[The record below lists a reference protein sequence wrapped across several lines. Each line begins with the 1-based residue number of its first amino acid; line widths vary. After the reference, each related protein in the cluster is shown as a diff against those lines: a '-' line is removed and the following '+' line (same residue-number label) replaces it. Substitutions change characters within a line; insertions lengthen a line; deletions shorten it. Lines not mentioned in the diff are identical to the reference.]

1 VPVAASVSILLAGIV
16 ASLYFAAEVP
26 WRSAPRQALNMDS
39 LPSTPARQTAEKI
52 LQLIYGD
59 DFAGCAVSLDELAA
73 IVDGS
78 IKEQR
83 AVNGEIIDAFKKV
96 VEAVHALSTPPDPAD
111 VKDSKQLQDVLG
123 SRLDSIREITSKTIK
138 AIEALPRSEK

>member
-1 VPVAASVSILLAGIV
+1 MRGGHLCSILLAGIV
-16 ASLYFAAEVP
+16 GSLYFCGNVLAN
-26 WRSAPRQALNMDS
+26 SAQAPYLNMDS
-39 LPSTPARQTAEKI
+39 LPSAPARQTAEKI

-83 AVNGEIIDAFKKV
+83 DVNGEIIDAFKKV

-123 SRLDSIREITSKTIK
+123 TRLDSIREITSKTIK
-138 AIEALPRSEK
+138 AIEALPRSGE

>member
-1 VPVAASVSILLAGIV
+1 
-16 ASLYFAAEVP
+16 
-26 WRSAPRQALNMDS
+26 MDS
-39 LPSTPARQTAEKI
+39 LPSIPARQTAEKI

-59 DFAGCAVSLDELAA
+59 DFAGCAISLDELAA
-73 IVDGS
+73 IIDGS

-111 VKDSKQLQDVLG
+111 VKDSKQLHDVLG
-123 SRLDSIREITSKTIK
+123 TRLDSIREITSKTIK
-138 AIEALPRSEK
+138 AIEALPRSPE

>member
-1 VPVAASVSILLAGIV
+1 MPVAASVSILLAGIV

-26 WRSAPRQALNMDS
+26 WRSAPGQALNMDS

-83 AVNGEIIDAFKKV
+83 VVNGEIIDAFKKV

>member
-26 WRSAPRQALNMDS
+26 RRTLPRQALNMDS

-123 SRLDSIREITSKTIK
+123 TRLDSIREITSKTIK